1 MTIGDVEANASFFLK
16 IDALDDLCYL
26 LEINEQALLRIR
38 DNPLYSEFYV
48 RKQSGGKRLIEDP
61 FAPLQEV
68 QGLLNDY
75 LQSVYY
81 LRRSRAAY
89 GFQLVFS
96 HEAVPRNIKSNAGLH
111 LGKSW
116 MLNADFQDFFHQI
129 SRERVFSLFAEP
141 PFGFSEE
148 VAAVLADLCTYKG
161 RLPMGAPTSPV
172 LSNLVSLGLDEDYQD
187 FAGLHN
193 FVYTRFADDLT
204 FSSFEEITVEHQR
217 EIVQVASLHGF
228 VFNER
233 KFKLLRPQDTKV
245 VTGLKV
251 AEKVGLQDEYL
262 ADLQDELVKYA
273 HTVEVNTRTG
283 HSDSEY
289 LKKHEQ
295 ILEGHLQFV
304 AFVAGRNDPVYKR
317 LKRQY
322 REAQDT
328 SRYDVVSW
336 LDFDYLYFLG
346 KKK

>member
-1 MTIGDVEANASFFLK
+1 MTIGDVKANASFFLK
-16 IDALDDLCYL
+16 VDSLNDLCYL
-26 LEINEQALLRIR
+26 LEINESALLGLRENR
-38 DNPLYSEFYV
+38 VYNEFYI

-61 FAPLQEV
+61 IDPLQEV

-89 GFQLVFS
+89 GFQLVFP
-96 HEAVPRNIKSNAGLH
+96 HEAMPRNIKSNARLH

-116 MLNADFQDFFHQI
+116 MLNADFQNFFHQI
-129 SRERVFSLFAEP
+129 SRERLLGLFGQP
-141 PFGFSEE
+141 PFAFPPE
-148 VAAVLADLCTYKG
+148 VSAVLADLCTYKG

-172 LSNLVSLGLDEDYQD
+172 LSNLVSLELDNDYQD
-187 FAGLHN
+187 FADLHN
-193 FVYTRFADDLT
+193 MVYTRFADDLT
-204 FSSFEEITVEHQR
+204 FSSFEAITPGHRR
-217 EIVQVASLHGF
+217 EIVQLASIHGF

-233 KFKLLRPQDTKV
+233 KFKLLRPQDAKV

-251 AEKVGLQDEYL
+251 ADKVELLDEYL
-262 ADLQDELVKYA
+262 TDLEAELLKYA
-273 HTVEVNTRTG
+273 HAVEVNTRSGLTDRE
-283 HSDSEY
+283 H

-304 AFVAGRNDPVYKR
+304 AFVVGKNDAVYKR